1 MIIET
6 PKYIPNLPLHL
17 PWITLVAGDEHPYWP
32 HGKSSL
38 EMMFYCWNQKHVSSW
53 TEYLTDGDGM
63 IVRLLLLKGCI
74 DLLIVRSWVW
84 VVDPNIIN
92 KFSKVLLW
100 CNLVWLV
107 QNSHVTWNITQS
119 ILYQCSTVTHYAK
132 ICLWYWL
139 LNKTNKVEEMCPE
152 AKVWQNLNRGD
163 SNMKKTHKEN
173 FIKWKY
179 RKLLYSTIG
188 FCVHLTEKRS
198 LNKNRLD
205 RFFSTKLLCIWNKVL
220 PKRARTVKIFNTHTK

>member
-1 MIIET
+1 
-6 PKYIPNLPLHL
+6 
-17 PWITLVAGDEHPYWP
+17 
-32 HGKSSL
+32 
-38 EMMFYCWNQKHVSSW
+38 
-53 TEYLTDGDGM
+53 M

-119 ILYQCSTVTHYAK
+119 ILYQWSTVTHYAK

-173 FIKWKY
+173 LIKWKY
-179 RKLLYSTIG
+179 RKLLYYW
-188 FCVHLTEKRS
+188 
-198 LNKNRLD
+198 
-205 RFFSTKLLCIWNKVL
+205 LLCTSDWEKEFKQKPVGPVFQHQVAL
-220 PKRARTVKIFNTHTK
+220 HLK